1 MSTAKWQNI
10 TGSKKFFMSNPVVV
24 RCKDNRQTGSQAN
37 IMRVIKWPFTQSY
50 LLTRRIGL
58 NCDQGI
64 VNKSRGEVQP
74 NLFHCTSNC
83 SEVKTKNILMYTKCT
98 ELVIQ

>member
-1 MSTAKWQNI
+1 
-10 TGSKKFFMSNPVVV
+10 MSNPEVV

-83 SEVKTKNILMYTKCT
+83 SECQNKKTICVKTCPQHVLSLEFSFT
-98 ELVIQ
+98 ELLIQ

>member
-1 MSTAKWQNI
+1 
-10 TGSKKFFMSNPVVV
+10 MSNPEVV

-83 SEVKTKNILMYTKCT
+83 SECQNKKLGLCT
-98 ELVIQ
+98 QHVLKL

>member
-1 MSTAKWQNI
+1 MLTVFVNISTLNRVHRNL
-10 TGSKKFFMSNPVVV
+10 FNPVVV

-64 VNKSRGEVQP
+64 VNKSRGEAQS
-74 NLFHCTSNC
+74 NLCHCTPNC
-83 SEVKTKNILMYTKCT
+83 SECQNKKQLDVNNVY
-98 ELVIQ
+98 